1 MRKLMGAMFAAALL
15 AAPASAAEFSDFS
28 FMSGCWKTA
37 PDVSPEYRECYTAPK
52 AGMMQG
58 SAQMIKDG
66 KTTSFEFSLV
76 LHEEGKV
83 IYRPFLKGV
92 QASVDFT
99 LVKQSATE
107 AIFEN
112 LAHDFPQRIIY
123 RKADG
128 KLTARIED
136 ATGKKGMQWIMQP
149 Q

>member
-1 MRKLMGAMFAAALL
+1 MRQALANLAATVGL
-15 AAPASAAEFSDFS
+15 AAPVSAADFAQFA

-37 PDVSPEYRECYTAPK
+37 PDVTPEYRECYTAPK

-66 KTTSFEFSLV
+66 VTTSFEFSLV
-76 LHEEGKV
+76 LQEQDKI
-83 IYRPFLKGV
+83 IYRPFLNGV
-92 QASVDFT
+92 RATVDFT
-99 LVKQSATE
+99 LVKQSASE
-107 AIFEN
+107 AVFEN

-136 ATGKKGMQWIMQP
+136 ATGKKGMQWVMQP

>member
-1 MRKLMGAMFAAALL
+1 MRSLLLAAALL
-15 AAPASAAEFSDFS
+15 ATPASAADFRDVS

-37 PDVSPEYRECYTAPK
+37 PEVSPEYRECYTAPK

-58 SAQMIKDG
+58 SSQMIKDG

-76 LHEEGKV
+76 IEGAGK
-83 IYRPFLKGV
+83 ILYRPFLNGK
-92 QASVDFT
+92 QAVDFT
-99 LVKQSATE
+99 LVKLSSSE
-107 AIFEN
+107 AVFEN
-112 LAHDFPQRIIY
+112 LAHDFPQRIVY

-136 ATGKKGMQWIMQP
+136 ATGKKGMQWVMQP

>member
-1 MRKLMGAMFAAALL
+1 MRNVPAALAAVLMFAAPAC
-15 AAPASAAEFSDFS
+15 AADFAQFS

-37 PDVSPEYRECYTAPK
+37 PEVTPEYRECYTAPK

-58 SAQMIKDG
+58 SSQMIKDG
-66 KTTSFEFSLV
+66 ATTSFEFSLV
-76 LHEEGKV
+76 LQEQDKI

-92 QASVDFT
+92 RAAVDFT
-99 LVKQSATE
+99 LVKQSANE
-107 AIFEN
+107 AVFEN

-136 ATGKKGMQWIMQP
+136 ATGKKGMQWVMQP

>member
-1 MRKLMGAMFAAALL
+1 MRLFILAIGLL
-15 AAPASAAEFSDFS
+15 AGPASAAEFQDVS

-37 PDVSPEYRECYTAPK
+37 AGVSPEYRECYTAPK

-58 SAQMIKDG
+58 SSQMIKDG

-76 LHEEGKV
+76 LEQDGKI
-83 IYRPFLKGV
+83 IYRPFLNGK
-92 QASVDFT
+92 QAAVDFT
-99 LVKQSATE
+99 LTTLSANE

-112 LAHDFPQRIIY
+112 LGHDFPQRVVY

-136 ATGKKGMQWIMQP
+136 ATGKKFMQWVMQP